1 MSPSSSYLLR
11 EPSQSYILYA
21 CRHCRPLT
29 GDANNDIDYGLPE
42 LVGWMCAMTSP
53 RYTFSSWW
61 SPNQETSRQDLL
73 SLTSLGISFPE
84 KEYFSQIWW
93 AIFLETRFLHF
104 TNMHMEKKVKVS
116 NIQRSL
122 HFHHHLA
129 TRRHY
134 LYKLE
139 IQPPS
144 DTTCNCWKIGHQ
156 VAPHAFVE
164 NLANLNYLKIW
175 PPGGTICKSWKF
187 GDQVVP
193 LEGNI

>member
-84 KEYFSQIWW
+84 KHISHKSDEQYFLNQYFCISSTCIW
-93 AIFLETRFLHF
+93 
-104 TNMHMEKKVKVS
+104 KKVKVS
-116 NIQRSL
+116 SS
-122 HFHHHLA
+122 A
-129 TRRHY
+129 TCII
-134 LYKLE
+134 YKFDH
-139 IQPPS
+139 P
-144 DTTCNCWKIGHQ
+144 
-156 VAPHAFVE
+156 VAPLVSVID
-164 NLANLNYLKIW
+164 LAPRWGHWDQLKIW
-175 PPGGTICKSWKF
+175 QTVGATSIT
-187 GDQVVP
+187 
-193 LEGNI
+193 